1 MAGLVGWHVAME
13 EELIDFGDR
22 DTWESPSILR
32 SDEEYR
38 EILY

>member
-1 MAGLVGWHVAME
+1 MVGLVGWHVAME

-22 DTWESPSILR
+22 DIWESPSILC
-32 SDEEYR
+32 SDEEFR